1 MNITRFGENRRKNA
15 KRNQFGLSVA
25 SPQMEAASPIDARM
39 TPIRKSLFQ
48 KRRLATSKRK
58 KEKNSFMTRIDD
70 DSRDE
75 SNDIEIRIPA
85 NMQKNGHLKVL
96 QDRFN
101 HIQKGLGSIDEERTQ
116 LVEKAKQL
124 DKEKRFIQKQ
134 LELREREILAL
145 IRRCASQ
152 EEKMRESSKLR
163 STNRDLQKDLEVM
176 VNKLEVMEARSQ
188 VGQSLKKLLQDS
200 ELEREQ
206 LRERLAKVQREHDAI
221 ADTLQECLGNIR
233 QLTEEKH
240 AIEEERRSERKQIEI
255 EFEKQHSEHVNNS
268 NSLKKNI
275 QNCQSRIHQME
286 TLLQDKVKSNTDL
299 RREKAVMSQGQQE
312 EIQKLVEEYER
323 QLQELRNE
331 IEETMMEQDKGH
343 QHGTQAFEEELS
355 FMKEKLKSK
364 DDVIRGLEIEF
375 SDQMEKLITKQSSL
389 DEAEEEKRDLESK
402 VESTRKLE
410 IEHAALLHFVEI
422 LDSNLAELTTTNA
435 YLELE
440 KDDLREETDELRKK
454 ASILQKQV
462 ASFQNNHKA
471 KESDFR
477 ELLNAD
483 KEELRIELQESVRK
497 SKSEIVS
504 LKAELES
511 RNEYIS
517 ELEIELNQARRL
529 IDDKEDEI
537 ILIMNQMENLR
548 SNTGADLRK
557 ARLQVA
563 QCEAEVFVKNQN
575 LASLEG
581 RLEGAKEIRDAGKN
595 IQQGDINNIESE
607 RADLIASE
615 NEIECLREQLQST
628 ETDSKKVQ
636 VALERT
642 IQEARNESTLL
653 RQKIESLSE
662 EKCIIE
668 KEVEESRSVMNG
680 RDEQIIEVQEMVLK
694 HEKRAHDLERKLQY
708 TTKDLE
714 EHKQMLSEI
723 ANKESANNYK
733 KLEERIRMLEK
744 ELLEAQISR
753 SHSTSDLEEAQTR
766 IEELEKRLIG
776 EDELTESLQNQL
788 QDATNELLEEK
799 SKAHIM
805 ETAYNSTTQ
814 LQLERESHDEET
826 RFKISIMEDKIKE
839 MEKQSNDQG
848 IQIEDS
854 RKENNDKD
862 KMISSLKVDII
873 EGQEETKELRSELR
887 MRCADMEKIKLL
899 LNQKDKDHEMKIETT
914 NGGLKS
920 KENRIVELEK
930 ILSSNEENVKSL
942 QDSLSKAK
950 DSILQLEDRIRLEED
965 KLNSTRAEMKEKDQ
979 IVDKFN
985 ASTRSLKEVTEK
997 ASNEITRLTETADN
1011 LKLDVE
1017 NAKKDVT
1024 TKDDKIK
1031 FLEESLKAEKES
1043 RMKLEGEIA
1052 VTREYASESQKVNED
1067 LKKELDEKKL
1077 GNSTVEEMLSET
1089 RKALEELNLSSCE
1102 HVSSLENQILQMKA
1116 DLTRKDIEIRD
1127 LRLVE
1132 LMGTNNEQRDQDTDS
1147 LRKTIDSLQSS
1158 KQELELYINKLT
1170 ETISHRDATIEELNG
1185 VILQSGKGEAEIWK
1199 EREALCK
1206 AESEARNQLENIKA
1220 EYQRAAA
1227 CEKELLDR
1235 KLKKKDSLH
1244 KEELENI
1251 LFELESTMK
1260 KLLDSES
1267 LLSERGC
1274 RLVEMADHTRD
1285 VKLELEKEQTRR
1297 REIESKFIREQ
1308 NDLETV
1314 RADLK
1319 KVQVEILIKES
1330 FLESK
1335 LKEERNQKKC
1345 AEESLQIAR
1354 KKYKKETKTRR
1365 DIIELER
1372 ENGELKGKIRR
1383 QEAYLQ
1389 RKLQKEKADRVR
1401 CTPSNIVTSPDK
1413 SVPRTPTQ
1421 RTKTSSS
1428 KDFPRPTISRSR
1440 LQAPSSISG
1449 ISTGIPSIRKSRPK
1463 ITPTAASSRSTRT
1476 TRSVSSRNTHFQ
1488 TPSKQEPALSPRDI
1502 LQSELG
1508 DDRSV
1513 ASELSSI
1520 LRSPKAK
1527 ATNSPGA
1534 KVPDWELEPIKP

>member
-1 MNITRFGENRRKNA
+1 MMVSPMMNITRFGENRRKNA
-15 KRNQFGLSVA
+15 KRHQFGMSVV
-25 SPQMEAASPIDARM
+25 SPPMEAASPIDARM

-48 KRRLATSKRK
+48 KRRLTSSRRK
-58 KEKNSFMTRIDD
+58 KEKDSFMTLIDD

-75 SNDIEIRIPA
+75 SNDIEILIPA
-85 NMQKNGHLKVL
+85 NMKKNGHLKVL
-96 QDRFN
+96 HDRFN

-134 LELREREILAL
+134 LELREREILTL

-163 STNRDLQKDLEVM
+163 STNRNLQNDLELM
-176 VNKLEVMEARSQ
+176 VNKLEVIEAETQDR
-188 VGQSLKKLLQDS
+188 QSLKKLLQDS

-206 LRERLAKVQREHDAI
+206 LRDRLAKVQREHDVI

-240 AIEEERRSERKQIEI
+240 TIEEERRSERKQIEI
-255 EFEKQHSEHVNNS
+255 EFEKQHSEHVNDS
-268 NSLKKNI
+268 NSLKEKI
-275 QNCQSRIHQME
+275 QNYRSQIYQME

-299 RREKAVMSQGQQE
+299 RREKAVMSQGQHE
-312 EIQKLVEEYER
+312 ETQKLVEKYER

-331 IEETMMEQDKGH
+331 LEETLMDKDKGH
-343 QHGTQAFEEELS
+343 QHGDQAFEEELS

-364 DDVIRGLEIEF
+364 DDLIQGLETEF

-389 DEAEEEKRDLESK
+389 DEAEEEKRDLELK

-410 IEHAALLHFVEI
+410 IEHAALLDFVEI

-435 YLELE
+435 YLELD
-440 KDDLREETDELRKK
+440 KDNLREETDELRKK
-454 ASILQKQV
+454 ANILQKQV
-462 ASFQNNHKA
+462 LSFQNNHKA

-483 KEELRIELQESVRK
+483 KEELRIELQESLRK

-504 LKAELES
+504 LNAELES

-517 ELEIELNQARRL
+517 KLEIDLHQARKL
-529 IDDKEDEI
+529 IADKEDEI
-537 ILIMNQMENLR
+537 ILIMNQMEQLR
-548 SNTGADLRK
+548 SKIGAELRK

-563 QCEAEVFVKNQN
+563 QCEAEVFAKNQT

-581 RLEGAKEIRDAGKN
+581 RLEGAKEIFKQDDTK
-595 IQQGDINNIESE
+595 NIESE

-628 ETDSKKVQ
+628 ETDSKKIQ
-636 VALERT
+636 TELERT
-642 IQEARNESTLL
+642 IQEVRNEAMLL
-653 RQKIESLSE
+653 QQKIESLSE

-668 KEVEESRSVMNG
+668 KEVGESRSVVDG
-680 RDEQIIEVQEMVLK
+680 RDEQIIEAQQMILK
-694 HEKRAHDLERKLQY
+694 HEKRAHELERKLQY
-708 TTKDLE
+708 TTKELE
-714 EHKQMLSEI
+714 DHKQTLSAIVNREP
-723 ANKESANNYK
+723 ANNYK

-753 SHSTSDLEEAQTR
+753 SESTADLEEAHTR
-766 IEELEKRLIG
+766 IEKLEKRLIG
-776 EDELTESLQNQL
+776 EDELIESLQNQL

-799 SKAHIM
+799 SKAYIM
-805 ETAYNSTTQ
+805 ETEYNSITQ
-814 LQLERESHDEET
+814 LQIERESYNEET
-826 RFKISIMEDKIKE
+826 RSKISILENKIKE
-839 MEKQSNDQG
+839 MEKQSNNQC
-848 IQIEDS
+848 IQIEEF
-854 RKENNDKD
+854 RKENNDKN
-862 KMISSLKVDII
+862 KMISSLKDDVI

-887 MRCADMEKIKLL
+887 MKCNETEKIELF
-899 LNQKDKDHEMKIETT
+899 LNQKDKDLEMKIEST
-914 NGGLKS
+914 NDALKS

-930 ILSSNEENVKSL
+930 IVSSNEENVKSL

-950 DSILQLEDRIRLEED
+950 DYILQLEDRIRLEED
-965 KLNSTRAEMKEKDQ
+965 ELNSTRTEMKEKDQ
-979 IVDKFN
+979 IIDKFN
-985 ASTRSLKEVTEK
+985 ASTRSLKEVAEK
-997 ASNEITRLTETADN
+997 ASNEITRLTELADN

-1017 NAKKDVT
+1017 NAKKDGT

-1031 FLEESLKAEKES
+1031 YLEESLKTEKES

-1052 VTREYASESQKVNED
+1052 VTREYVSESQKINED
-1067 LKKELDEKKL
+1067 LKKKLDEKKL
-1077 GNSTVEEMLSET
+1077 GSSTVEENLSET
-1089 RKALEELNLSSCE
+1089 RKALEELNLSSSE
-1102 HVSSLENQILQMKA
+1102 HVSRLESQILQMKA

-1132 LMGTNNEQRDQDTDS
+1132 LMGTKNEQLDQDTDS

-1158 KQELELYINKLT
+1158 KQELELNINKLT
-1170 ETISHRDATIEELNG
+1170 EGIRHRDATIEELNE

-1206 AESEARNQLENIKA
+1206 AELEARNQLENIKA

-1235 KLKKKDSLH
+1235 KLKNKDSLH
-1244 KEELENI
+1244 KEEIENV

-1267 LLSERGC
+1267 LLAERGC
-1274 RLVEMADHTRD
+1274 RLGEMADHNKD
-1285 VKLELEKEQTRR
+1285 IKLELEKEQTCR
-1297 REIESKFIREQ
+1297 RELESKLIQEQ
-1308 NDLETV
+1308 NDLEGV
-1314 RADLK
+1314 RVDLK
-1319 KVQVEILIKES
+1319 KVKIEILRKES
-1330 FLESK
+1330 VLESK
-1335 LKEERNQKKC
+1335 LKEERNQKEC
-1345 AEESLQIAR
+1345 AEESLQLAR
-1354 KKYKKETKTRR
+1354 KKYKEETKTRR
-1365 DIIELER
+1365 DVSELKR
-1372 ENGELKGKIRR
+1372 ENGELKDKIRR

-1401 CTPSNIVTSPDK
+1401 CTPSKSITSPVK
-1413 SVPRTPTQ
+1413 SVPRTPTE
-1421 RTKTSSS
+1421 RTINSSS
-1428 KDFPRPTISRSR
+1428 KEFPRPTFSRSR

-1449 ISTGIPSIRKSRPK
+1449 ISTGIPSIRKSRAK
-1463 ITPTAASSRSTRT
+1463 TTPTAASCRSARSTRT
-1476 TRSVSSRNTHFQ
+1476 VFLRNTQLQ

-1513 ASELSSI
+1513 TSELSSI
-1520 LRSPKAK
+1520 LRSPKANK
-1527 ATNSPGA
+1527 SPCA
-1534 KVPDWELEPIKP
+1534 KVPDWELEPTEP